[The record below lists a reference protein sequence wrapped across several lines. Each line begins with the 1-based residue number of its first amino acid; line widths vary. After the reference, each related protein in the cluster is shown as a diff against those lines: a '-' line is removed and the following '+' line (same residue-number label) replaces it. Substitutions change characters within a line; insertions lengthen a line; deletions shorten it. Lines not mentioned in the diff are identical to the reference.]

1 MNIFNSSKK
10 ETVFYNQNNCIK
22 KTLEELND
30 MLEKVNEDGKKLIEE
45 KIKLINCGIY
55 GENQIDYELKNSNI
69 PMYILKNIRLQKNE
83 KESEIDFLV
92 ITKKLIYIIECKNL
106 IGNID
111 VDNKGNFTRKIYQNG
126 YINKKSTYS
135 PITQNERHMRL
146 IKEILLES
154 KTNFISRLLFK
165 LNFEKKYISIVVLA
179 NNKTI
184 LNDRYAKKEV
194 KDKIVKI
201 DQLVNYIESKNK
213 ESKSIVKSKKEMEK
227 TAIFFSKKDINREEN
242 IFEKYKDYLTDDYC
256 KLCGNKMVKKQGKFG
271 FFYGCSNHPNCRYTR
286 K

>member
-22 KTLEELND
+22 KTLEEFNV
-30 MLEKVNEDGKKLIEE
+30 MLEKVNEDGKKVIEE

-69 PMYILKNIRLQKNE
+69 PMYILKNIRLQNNE

-126 YINKKSTYS
+126 YINIKSTYS

-154 KTNFISRLLFK
+154 KTNFISKLLFK

-201 DQLVNYIESKNK
+201 DQLVNYIEVKNK

-227 TAIFFSKKDINREEN
+227 TAIFFSEKDINREEN

-271 FFYGCSNHPNCRYTR
+271 FFYGCSNYPDCRYTR
-286 K
+286 N